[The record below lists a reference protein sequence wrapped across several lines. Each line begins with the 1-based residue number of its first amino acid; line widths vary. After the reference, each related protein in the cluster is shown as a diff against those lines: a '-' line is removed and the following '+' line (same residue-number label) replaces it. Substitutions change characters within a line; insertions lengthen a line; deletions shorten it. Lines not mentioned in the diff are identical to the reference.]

1 MTKSSL
7 PIWFLAVV
15 SSLSPFGVAIMAPLI
30 PPLGMSLNRPV
41 TDLQFLVSAY
51 VLGLAATQPLVGMAS
66 DYFGRRR
73 VLIIGFSFFVVAS
86 IGLTLSEAFW
96 PLVTFRFLQATGAGV
111 GTVIARGLIS
121 DQMDPGA
128 ALKAFATLTAA
139 MGFTPIVAPVV
150 AGYLVAAAGVQ
161 AVFVLLVLLGMLLL
175 AGVWKLI
182 PHSDDNPPTKHSDGY
197 IAGYRQLLRS
207 HTFWSYTLG
216 FGFLQGM
223 FFALLAC
230 AALLF
235 EQQFAVGLERFSLI
249 WSGLAGV
256 YIMGSSLLSRFSMLG
271 RRRTQSH
278 CVLLL
283 AGTCLAAP
291 IIVACWGLTL
301 LTLLLPLGELMFLSG
316 LLTPGTM
323 LGAVNAVP
331 SHSGAAAGLSS
342 AGGMTVAAAFTYL
355 GSRAY
360 DANPEWVMG
369 IVAASGLGFALSWW
383 NAHRQDPAEESNP
396 A

>member
-1 MTKSSL
+1 MNKPSL
-7 PIWFLAVV
+7 PIWFLAAV

-30 PPLGMSLNRPV
+30 PPLGMSLDRPV

-121 DQMDPGA
+121 DQMDPKA

-139 MGFTPIVAPVV
+139 MGFTPIVAPVI
-150 AGYLVAAAGVQ
+150 AGYLVTTASVQ
-161 AVFVLLVLLGMLLL
+161 AVFVLLVLLGVLML

-182 PHSDDNPPTKHSDGY
+182 PNSGDTEPRRHAGAY

-235 EQQFAVGLERFSLI
+235 EQQFAIGVDRFSLI

-256 YIMGSSLLSRFSMLG
+256 YIIGSSLLSRFSMLG
-271 RRRTQSH
+271 LRRTQSH
-278 CVLLL
+278 YVLLL
-283 AGTCLAAP
+283 TATCLAAP
-291 IIVACWGLTL
+291 LVVACWGLTL
-301 LTLLLPLGELMFLSG
+301 VTLLLPLGILMFLSG

-360 DANPEWVMG
+360 DANPEWVIG
-369 IVAASGLGFALSWW
+369 VVAASGLGFAISWW
-383 NAHRQDPAEESNP
+383 NAHRQEPVEGGNA